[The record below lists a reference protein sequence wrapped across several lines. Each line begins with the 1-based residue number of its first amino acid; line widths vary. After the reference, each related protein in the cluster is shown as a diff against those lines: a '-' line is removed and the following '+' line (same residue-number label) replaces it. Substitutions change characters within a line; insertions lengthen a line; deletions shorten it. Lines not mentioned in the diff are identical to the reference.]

1 MRDSLTLTLSQLER
15 EFFESKIKNNS
26 ENWLGYGKGDRTRYP
41 TLFGWEKRKRP
52 CLFHQLP
59 GAVNPKEG
67 AEPFKQF
74 KPFKW
79 SKSLPGCETPGN
91 GFFQYPGDNRRMAN
105 EMPNLQ
111 VCRSLRRHL

>member
-1 MRDSLTLTLSQLER
+1 MRGSLTLTSPSVEAI
-15 EFFESKIKNNS
+15 FESKIKNNS

-67 AEPFKQF
+67 AEPFK
-74 KPFKW
+74 PLKW
-79 SKSLPGCETPGN
+79 SKSLCGCETLGTAFSN
-91 GFFQYPGDNRRMAN
+91 TLVTTDVG
-105 EMPNLQ
+105 Q
-111 VCRSLRRHL
+111 VRCQICRFAGL

>member
-67 AEPFKQF
+67 E
-74 KPFKW
+74 
-79 SKSLPGCETPGN
+79 
-91 GFFQYPGDNRRMAN
+91 YPGDNRRMAS

-111 VCRSLRRHL
+111 VCWSLRKQPVMMEESLGSELELG